1 MVLTDNPDSA
11 YSPSVPRGTSSRCSK
26 IKCLIPDTY
35 TSELSSK
42 SVPKSKRIS
51 SRCEAALPASDLEM
65 LSCPACPDSFLLP
78 TSFFQVLPSFDLI
91 KTFFHGLLEKIL
103 CVALQHINRT
113 SVHISLECPP
123 CNKVSSLL
131 KDKSCNVNYTG
142 GHIPK

>member
-42 SVPKSKRIS
+42 SVPKSERIS

-78 TSFFQVLPSFDLI
+78 TSFFQVHPSPWS
-91 KTFFHGLLEKIL
+91 KPFFTDCWRKFYVLH
-103 CVALQHINRT
+103 LQHINRT